1 MDGFTALQG
10 FTSSALLHNTVA
22 LPIPN
27 AVKNKFFPF
36 FDDQNLFF

>member
-10 FTSSALLHNTVA
+10 FTSSALLHYTVA

-27 AVKNKFFPF
+27 AERKIAFSISFAYKI
-36 FDDQNLFF
+36 